1 MTDRPGE
8 ERAAPDQGSPPTESA
23 ADPVPAAAAGVDH
36 SADPTDAA
44 ARETE
49 AAGAATE
56 DAKPR
61 SERVA
66 EIVTVFVLS
75 ITAVLTAWCGFEA
88 SKWGGEMSIAFSQ
101 ASSARIQAGVA
112 DGTARDARQYDLT
125 LYTQYVLAERSQDV
139 GLADYIE
146 ARFTPEF
153 RVAFDAWEAGGRSA
167 QGPFVMAEYVP
178 PGTTEAVEFT
188 KRADA
193 KFAEAL
199 VNNQRGDNYSLLT
212 VLFALVLFLTAMSQR
227 NVSFTRWILLGL
239 ALAFGLAGLV
249 FLATFPIKI

>member
-1 MTDRPGE
+1 MTDQPSSKPSPSGSQQPGE
-8 ERAAPDQGSPPTESA
+8 SRASATSGAAFAPDAE
-23 ADPVPAAAAGVDH
+23 PAARPV
-36 SADPTDAA
+36 SADEGEKENPSRAQ
-44 ARETE
+44 
-49 AAGAATE
+49 
-56 DAKPR
+56 
-61 SERVA
+61 RVA

-101 ASSARIQAGVA
+101 ASSARIQAAVA

-125 LYTQYVLAERSQDV
+125 LYTQFVLAERAVDHQ
-139 GLADYIE
+139 LADYIE
-146 ARFTPEF
+146 ARFSPEF

-178 PGTTEAVEFT
+178 PGTTEAVALT

-227 NVSFTRWILLGL
+227 NVSWTRWTLLGL
-239 ALAFGLAGLV
+239 ALVFGLVGLV
-249 FLATFPIKI
+249 FMATFPIKI